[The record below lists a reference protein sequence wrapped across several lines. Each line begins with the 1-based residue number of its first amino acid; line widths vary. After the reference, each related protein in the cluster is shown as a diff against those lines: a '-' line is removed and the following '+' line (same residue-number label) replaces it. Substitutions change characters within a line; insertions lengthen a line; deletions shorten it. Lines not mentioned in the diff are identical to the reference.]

1 MINSNLVLA
10 VTPGLASLLVLSL
23 SVSPFWVTSSAGVK
37 HPLPTPPHP
46 PLQRGHVYLRIQGSG
61 ASQVRHHH
69 IPAAIRILS
78 GGMLDN
84 PGQVTR
90 ALLIEHMDDRGRQWV
105 MLERQLALR
114 TYRQTHGLANIQTLQ
129 VLDGRPLP
137 EGGQLL
143 FSVLD
148 GFVAC
153 SLNGKEEAD
162 LVAFRLVGDRDYQ
175 IPRFTDLQLAWRV
188 NRHRLR
194 LEQINPSGLS
204 CANPA
209 EGQP

>member
-1 MINSNLVLA
+1 MPA
-10 VTPGLASLLVLSL
+10 VTSGLVSWLMLSL
-23 SVSPFWVTSSAGVK
+23 PVSPFLVASSTDFK
-37 HPLPTPPHP
+37 HPLPNSTHP

-61 ASQVRHHH
+61 ASQMLHHH
-69 IPAAIRILS
+69 IPAGIRILG

-90 ALLIEHMDDRGRQWV
+90 PLLIEHMDDRGKQWV

-114 TYRQTHGLANIQTLQ
+114 TYRQAHGLANIQTLQ
-129 VLDGRPLP
+129 VLDGWPLP

-153 SLNGKEEAD
+153 SLNGKEQAD
-162 LVAFRLVGDRDYQ
+162 LVAFRLLGDRDYQ
-175 IPRFTDLQLAWRV
+175 TPRFTDLQLAWRV
-188 NRHRLR
+188 NRHQLR

>member
-1 MINSNLVLA
+1 MPA
-10 VTPGLASLLVLSL
+10 FTPSLASWLALSL
-23 SVSPFWVTSSAGVK
+23 PVCPFLVASSTDFK
-37 HPLPTPPHP
+37 HPLSTPPHP
-46 PLQRGHVYLRIQGSG
+46 PIQRGHVYLRIQGSG

-69 IPAAIRILS
+69 IPAAIRILG
-78 GGMLDN
+78 GGMLDD

-90 ALLIEHMDDRGRQWV
+90 PLLIEHIDGRGRQWV

-114 TYRQTHGLANIQTLQ
+114 TSRQADGLANIQTLQ

-143 FSVLD
+143 FSVPN
-148 GFVAC
+148 GVVAC

-162 LVAFRLVGDRDYQ
+162 LVAFRLVGDRDHQ
-175 IPRFTDLQLAWRV
+175 TPRFTDLQLAWRI
-188 NRHRLR
+188 NRHLLR

-204 CANPA
+204 CANTS
-209 EGQP
+209 EGHP